1 MRTKEEILEQVNDIM
16 EKAIRPM
23 LLHGGEVKVIDFD
36 EETGTLR
43 TLLSGFHPRLC

>member
-16 EKAIRPM
+16 EKAIQPNVAM
-23 LLHGGEVKVIDFD
+23 HGREVKVIDFD

-43 TLLSGFHPRLC
+43 TLLSGSCSG